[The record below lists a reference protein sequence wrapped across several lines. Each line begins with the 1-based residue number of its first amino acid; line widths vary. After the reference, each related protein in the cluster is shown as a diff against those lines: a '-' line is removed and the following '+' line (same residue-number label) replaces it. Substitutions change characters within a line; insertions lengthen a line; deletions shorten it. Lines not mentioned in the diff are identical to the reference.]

1 MPDEW
6 VVLRGDIA
14 CALRGEELRIPMKLP
29 PMHGH
34 GLVAHRHI

>member
-6 VVLRGDIA
+6 VVLRGNIA
-14 CALRGEELRIPMKLP
+14 CALLGEGLRVPRKLP

-34 GLVAHRHI
+34 GLGAHRHI